1 MGRYKDAPEV
11 ATLHP
16 TTPPRCGTF
25 LCDPE
30 ATAKSGDAV
39 PYAAAKLAG
48 EQLGRT
54 LAAASSTTTFVA
66 LRIGWC
72 QPGANLPSTL
82 NPGGCPAAPPP
93 PEADVDETW
102 FKSMWLSNGDFLRY
116 FTAALDV
123 GVARGELL
131 LLNAMSANT
140 GMRWSIAETEAA
152 LGVRAVDNSLPN
164 HA

>member
-1 MGRYKDAPEV
+1 MEG
-11 ATLHP
+11 
-16 TTPPRCGTF
+16 G
-25 LCDPE
+25 
-30 ATAKSGDAV
+30 G
-39 PYAAAKLAG
+39 AA
-48 EQLGRT
+48 
-54 LAAASSTTTFVA
+54 
-66 LRIGWC
+66 
-72 QPGANLPSTL
+72 
-82 NPGGCPAAPPP
+82 AAPPP
-93 PEADVDETW
+93 PEADVDEMW